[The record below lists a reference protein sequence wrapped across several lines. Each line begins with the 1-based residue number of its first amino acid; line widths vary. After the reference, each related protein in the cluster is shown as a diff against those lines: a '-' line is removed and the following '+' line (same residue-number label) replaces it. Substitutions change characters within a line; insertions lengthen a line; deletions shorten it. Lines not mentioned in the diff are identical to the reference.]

1 MQIPI
6 NLFSFDKNINFGQN
20 CFYIGTF
27 FLASA
32 LPISGIFY
40 LIALIISILN
50 SSFSIFRN
58 KWNLSLLIIGSL
70 LFISSYYFYFNNQDE
85 LLSTFDKSASLFNL
99 FNWIPLFLIFLYFK
113 VYLKSIKQ
121 REIFSK
127 FLISGTIP
135 VLISCMLQKWFK
147 VYGPI
152 KTLGGLVTWFNR
164 PLNSDMGVSGLFS
177 NANYTGF
184 WLSIIFP
191 LLIYLIFKSNRN
203 LLDRKKFV
211 LVLILLIN
219 LYFIILTY
227 SRNALLGLLT
237 SFTFIFGI
245 KSFFIL
251 LFILLIIFTLINLI
265 TLFTPFL
272 NFNLIDLTFNNNL
285 AKKIYF
291 NSFNWSQNIR
301 LQLWK
306 DSLKLIL
313 KKPIFGYG
321 ATTFPIIYYA
331 FNPLVMKVQH
341 SHNMI
346 LQISYDYGIPS
357 AIAITIF
364 ITFLF
369 YKTFITIDKYII
381 NEKEKFSNKC
391 WLSCFLIAIIHHLSD
406 ITYFDGKISILIWIF
421 ITGSNCITEYTK
433 KVQK

>member
-1 MQIPI
+1 
-6 NLFSFDKNINFGQN
+6 
-20 CFYIGTF
+20 
-27 FLASA
+27 
-32 LPISGIFY
+32 
-40 LIALIISILN
+40 
-50 SSFSIFRN
+50 
-58 KWNLSLLIIGSL
+58 
-70 LFISSYYFYFNNQDE
+70 
-85 LLSTFDKSASLFNL
+85 
-99 FNWIPLFLIFLYFK
+99 
-113 VYLKSIKQ
+113 
-121 REIFSK
+121 
-127 FLISGTIP
+127 
-135 VLISCMLQKWFK
+135 MLQKWFK

-237 SFTFIFGI
+237 SITFIFGI

-265 TLFTPFL
+265 TVFTPFL

-301 LQLWK
+301 LKLWK

-331 FNPLVMKVQH
+331 FSPLVMKVQH

-369 YKTFITIDKYII
+369 YKTFITIDKYNT

-433 KVQK
+433 KVQIRY